1 MAVGLAGEGPAA
13 EAVRAAL
20 ADVDA
25 AATATDPGRFTGV
38 EFGVVVGTVGDGGFR
53 TANVAAREGETPWV
67 AVELGGVGGRGV
79 EGVTAAVS
87 GYAPGTACF
96 ECLRTRVAANADVA
110 SAGGAGEANATDG
123 DGTGDAADERGTD
136 ATDARF
142 AGALAGRE
150 VARLLSGG
158 ESPVLGGVLEL
169 PHARRHLLPVPGC
182 DCGGAPDRRVRRD
195 HAPREVEGALARAE
209 RALDPRVGIVHE
221 AGEAESF
228 PAPYYLATLAATTG
242 FSDAA
247 VPEHAAGVA
256 ADWNPAFVK
265 ALGESLERYAAAVYR
280 TGAMATGPAGAVANA
295 VPPSAFVTADSFAP
309 PDPQE
314 PIAWVEGEDL
324 HDGSPAHLPAEFV
337 VFPPPEARHRPS
349 ITTGLGLGSSG
360 VGALLSGLYETIE
373 RDAAMLAWYSSY
385 EPLGLE
391 VESEGFETLARRA
404 RSEDLETTVLLLTQD
419 VDVPVV
425 AACVHRE
432 GEWPR
437 FAAGMAADLDPE
449 RAATSAL
456 EEAVQNWLEL
466 RGMGPEGA
474 RAEGNIGE
482 YAGFPEP
489 VREFVDPATT
499 VPAGSV
505 GPVDPPTGTGEL
517 DAVLDR
523 LDDAN
528 LRAFA
533 ARLTTRDLEELGFEA
548 VRVLVPAAQPLFT
561 GEAFFGE
568 RAREVPK
575 SLGFEPRL
583 EREPHPFP

>member
-1 MAVGLAGEGPAA
+1 MAVGLAGDGPAV

-25 AATATDPGRFTGV
+25 ATTRTDPGRFGSV
-38 EFGVVVGTVGDGGFR
+38 EFGVLAAAAGDGSFR
-53 TANVAAREGETPWV
+53 AASVAARDGETPWL
-67 AVELGGVGGRGV
+67 AVELGGVGGRRP
-79 EGVTAAVS
+79 EDVTAAVS

-96 ECLRTRVAANADVA
+96 ECLRTRVDANA
-110 SAGGAGEANATDG
+110 GAGTEGRG
-123 DGTGDAADERGTD
+123 DGIARD
-136 ATDARF
+136 ATDTVDATDVADPVDARL
-142 AGALAGRE
+142 AGALAGRAA
-150 VARLLSGG
+150 ARLLSGG

-182 DCGGAPDRRVRRD
+182 SCGSDPDRRVRRD
-195 HAPREVEGALARAE
+195 HAEREVEGALARAE
-209 RALDPRVGIVHE
+209 RAFDPRVGVVHE

-228 PAPYYLATLAATTG
+228 PVPYYLATLAATTG

-265 ALGESLERYAAAVYR
+265 PLGEALERYAAAVYR
-280 TGAMATGPAGAVANA
+280 TDGMTVGPAGTVRNA
-295 VPPSAFVTADSFAP
+295 VPPSAFVTADSFAA
-309 PDPQE
+309 PDPAE
-314 PIAWVEGEDL
+314 PVAWVEGEDL
-324 HDGSPAHLPAEFV
+324 HDGAEATLPAEFV

-360 VGALLSGLYETIE
+360 TGALLSGLYETIE
-373 RDAAMLAWYSSY
+373 RDATMLSWYSTY
-385 EPLGLE
+385 EPLGLD
-391 VESEGFETLARRA
+391 VADDSFETLARRA
-404 RSEDLETTVLLLTQD
+404 RSEDLETTALLLTQD

-437 FAAGMAADLDPE
+437 FAVGMDADLDPSA
-449 RAATSAL
+449 AATGAL
-456 EEAVQNWLEL
+456 EEAIQNWLEL
-466 RGMGPEGA
+466 RGMGPEDA
-474 RAEGNIGE
+474 RSEGNIGE
-482 YAGFPEP
+482 YADFPEP
-489 VREFVDPATT
+489 ARRFVDPAAT

-505 GPVDPPTGTGEL
+505 GPSDPPSGPGEL
-517 DAVLDR
+517 DALLER
-523 LDDAN
+523 LEDVG

-533 ARLTTRDLEELGFEA
+533 ARLTTRDLEALGFEA
-548 VRVLVPAAQPLFT
+548 VRVLVPSAQPLFT

-568 RAREVPK
+568 RAREVPR

-583 EREPHPFP
+583 DREPHPFP